1 MYMYVKEKK
10 ELKDFNGGEVA
21 RRIINGEIIYTTDS
35 DRGIGKTTMILK
47 IADILQKPIL
57 TTSRTIKKMY
67 EEKARA
73 MGLTVTVV
81 YIESGSTPVGLV
93 YNDFLIDDLS
103 VSEVPNLKKYD
114 NKISGFV
121 SDRALLSIGE
131 K

>member
-1 MYMYVKEKK
+1 MYIKEKK
-10 ELKDFNGGEVA
+10 ELKDFNSGEVA

-67 EEKARA
+67 EEKAMA
-73 MGLTVTVV
+73 MGLTVTIV
-81 YIESGSTPVGLV
+81 YIESGSTPIGLV

>member
-1 MYMYVKEKK
+1 MYVKEKK

-57 TTSRTIKKMY
+57 TMSNTLKRMY
-67 EEKARA
+67 EEKAMA
-73 MGLTVTVV
+73 MGLTVTIV
-81 YIESGSTPVGLV
+81 YIESGSTPIGLV

-103 VSEVPNLKKYD
+103 VSEIPNLKKYD
-114 NKISGFV
+114 NKVSGFAYEG
-121 SDRALLSIGE
+121 SLLLVVG

>member
-1 MYMYVKEKK
+1 MYVKEKK

>member
-1 MYMYVKEKK
+1 MYVKEKK

-57 TTSRTIKKMY
+57 TTSRIIKKMY

-103 VSEVPNLKKYD
+103 VSEVPSLKKYN

>member
-1 MYMYVKEKK
+1 MYVKEKK

-57 TTSRTIKKMY
+57 TMSNTLKRMY
-67 EEKARA
+67 EGKARE

-114 NKISGFV
+114 NKVSGFV
-121 SDRALLSIGE
+121 YEGSLLLVGG

>member
-1 MYMYVKEKK
+1 MYVKEKK

-35 DRGIGKTTMILK
+35 ERGIRKTTMILK

-57 TTSRTIKKMY
+57 TMSNTLKRMY
-67 EEKARA
+67 EEKAMA

-114 NKISGFV
+114 NKVSGF
-121 SDRALLSIGE
+121 AYEGNLLLVGG

>member
-1 MYMYVKEKK
+1 MYVKEKK

-103 VSEVPNLKKYD
+103 VSEAPNLKKYD
-114 NKISGFV
+114 NKVSGFV
-121 SDRALLSIGE
+121 YEGSLLLVGG

>member
-1 MYMYVKEKK
+1 MYIKEKK

-57 TTSRTIKKMY
+57 TMSNTLKRMY

-81 YIESGSTPVGLV
+81 HIESGSTPVGLV

-114 NKISGFV
+114 NKVSGFAYEG
-121 SDRALLSIGE
+121 SLLLVGG

>member
-1 MYMYVKEKK
+1 MYIKEKK
-10 ELKDFNGGEVA
+10 EFKDLNGGEVA

-103 VSEVPNLKKYD
+103 VSEVPSLKKYN

>member
-1 MYMYVKEKK
+1 MYVKEKK
-10 ELKDFNGGEVA
+10 ELKNFNGGEVA

-81 YIESGSTPVGLV
+81 HIESGSTPVGLV

-114 NKISGFV
+114 NKVSGFAYEG
-121 SDRALLSIGE
+121 SLLLVGG

>member
-1 MYMYVKEKK
+1 MYIKEKK
-10 ELKDFNGGEVA
+10 ELKDFNSGEVA

-57 TTSRTIKKMY
+57 TMSNTLKRMY
-67 EEKARA
+67 EGKARA

-81 YIESGSTPVGLV
+81 HIESGSTPVGLV
-93 YNDFLIDDLS
+93 YKDFLIDDLH
-103 VSEVPNLKKYD
+103 VSEINNLKKYG
-114 NKISGFV
+114 NKVSGF
-121 SDRALLSIGE
+121 AYEGGLLLVRE